1 MFPQSWSSNSKALV
15 LSVNKIPVL
24 ESSVA
29 IYYELTIIIIYSG
42 SLVYNPH
49 EVYFTSYY
57 KYNLYYK
64 FTECHAWRD
73 QTPVPNV
80 GPAEK

>member
-1 MFPQSWSSNSKALV
+1 MVFQLKALV

-42 SLVYNPH
+42 SLEYNPH
-49 EVYFTSYY
+49 EVYFTLYY

-64 FTECHAWRD
+64 FTECLARRD
-73 QTPVPNV
+73 QTPVLNV